1 MPGVKNKA
9 TIIGIV
15 MIVGYMLISA
25 IPNNEAQA
33 ASCPALPEVA
43 WWETTHDKIVQHVEQ
58 HYSGKWD
65 PYIEKWKIYR
75 DKMKNI
81 FDKKG
86 TAVVKSKGVR
96 LKGSTL
102 QNHIIKVDK
111 RILITRCLKRKYS
124 GRLASLNYI
133 GAQDFGFASD
143 GVAVVYQ
150 AAKRQAFYLAR
161 ISSYASKEKSFKS
174 Q

>member
-1 MPGVKNKA
+1 MPGVKKKA

-15 MIVGYMLISA
+15 IIVGYMLISA
-25 IPNNEAQA
+25 IPNNEAHA

-43 WWETTHDKIVQHVEQ
+43 WWETTHDKIVRHVEQ

-65 PYIEKWKIYR
+65 PYIEKWKKYR
-75 DKMKNI
+75 DKMKSI
-81 FDKKG
+81 FDNKG
-86 TAVVKSKGVR
+86 TAIVKSKGVR
-96 LKGSTL
+96 LKGSFL

-111 RILITRCLKRKYS
+111 RILITKCLKRKYS

-133 GAQDFGFASD
+133 RSQDFGFASD

-150 AAKRQAFYLAR
+150 AAKRQAIYLAN
-161 ISSYASKEKSFKS
+161 ISNYAS

>member
-58 HYSGKWD
+58 HYSGQWD
-65 PYIEKWKIYR
+65 PYIEKWNTYR
-75 DKMKNI
+75 DKMLSI

-86 TAVVKSKGVR
+86 TAIVKYKGVR
-96 LKGSTL
+96 LKGLTL
-102 QNHIIKVDK
+102 QNHITKVEK
-111 RILITRCLKRKYS
+111 RILITRCLKNKYG

-133 GAQDFGFASD
+133 RGQELGFNSD

-150 AAKRQAFYLAR
+150 AAKRQAIYLAK
-161 ISSYASKEKSFKS
+161 ITSYVS

>member
-1 MPGVKNKA
+1 MPGVKKKA
-9 TIIGIV
+9 TIIGMV

-25 IPNNEAQA
+25 VPSNEAQA
-33 ASCPALPEVA
+33 ASCPALPAVA

-65 PYIEKWKIYR
+65 PYIEKWRLYR
-75 DKMKNI
+75 DKMKTI

-86 TAVVKSKGVR
+86 TAIVKSKGVR
-96 LKGSTL
+96 LKGLSL
-102 QNHIIKVDK
+102 QNHIFKVEK
-111 RILITRCLKRKYS
+111 RILITRCLKKKYG

-133 GAQDFGFASD
+133 RGQDFGLTGD
-143 GVAVVYQ
+143 GVAVVYE

-161 ISSYASKEKSFKS
+161 ISNYVS